1 VHPAS
6 VIAHY
11 TIERELGRGAM
22 GVVYLARDTRLDRLV
37 AIKSLPPDLAFDPAR
52 RDRVEREART
62 LAAISHP
69 NIGAIFGLERDEDG
83 SYLILEL
90 AEGLTLQERLERGP
104 MSVAEA
110 VEVTRQIALGLGAA
124 HARGIVHRDL
134 KPANIKLRPDGVVKV
149 LDFGIAM
156 AGEIMGGPADA
167 GAATLVSTR
176 TSPADSG
183 WILVG
188 TPGYMSPEQTRGKPV
203 DPATDVWALGCILYE
218 CLARRPAFI
227 GETVADL
234 IAATLLLEP
243 DMRELPRATPPGVR
257 KLLLACLSKERA
269 SRTIPLEDLAAML
282 DREMDAPHAPSSTT
296 SATTTA
302 ATDAST
308 AASAHVEDRVH
319 PQPIPSPPDRTLAR
333 SELVASIVKELQSRR
348 IVSLL
353 SGSGCGSSTLAALV
367 ARGWAQSQKA
377 PALWAWMGGATDP
390 IAMHAALAQA
400 AGLPAATNSEAAT
413 RLARTIRE
421 SECLLI
427 LDDAAPAAAGLA
439 DQLLRAAPNLRILV
453 AGKAR
458 LGLDGELVIA
468 APALAT
474 PTPAEA
480 SRGQAAEG
488 GRLLLER
495 AMAAMPTWRPDSDA
509 IAQSSL
515 LARRLGGWPLA
526 IELAAGFIPDMSP
539 AQMID
544 RLEQR
549 LRMSGLSFTERLP
562 AEVAHRVMIQWV
574 LDRVSPGELA
584 ILLQACVFSRPTPL
598 RPIATL
604 GGAAPLPD
612 QSSSDIG
619 GAPLPSEARVGLTIA
634 RLSAL
639 GLVNVWSGADIS
651 GETGSSSLYE
661 VPEPV
666 RAEVRARP
674 QVSAVLDAVASR
686 HMAWAMASME
696 QALPRLAGSGG
707 SLWTEQADRAA
718 IELTLGSVRQASG
731 AVSMNAARAL
741 LRRYRLE
748 RGA

>member
-6 VIAHY
+6 IIAHY

-69 NIGAIFGLERDEDG
+69 NIGAIFGLERDDDG

-110 VEVTRQIALGLGAA
+110 VDVTRQIALGLGAA

-156 AGEIMGGPADA
+156 AGEIVGAAADA
-167 GAATLVSTR
+167 GAATLVATR
-176 TSPADSG
+176 TSPMSDG

-203 DPATDVWALGCILYE
+203 DHATDVWALGCILYE
-218 CLARRPAFI
+218 CLTRRRAFL

-234 IAATLLLEP
+234 IAATLLVEP
-243 DMRELPRATPPGVR
+243 DMREIPRATPPGIR
-257 KLLLACLSKERA
+257 RILTACLSKERSA
-269 SRTIPLEDLAAML
+269 RSMALDDLAAML
-282 DREMDAPHAPSSTT
+282 DREMDPQHAPAIVVATGDSDAHT
-296 SATTTA
+296 SAPVA
-302 ATDAST
+302 
-308 AASAHVEDRVH
+308 DRLH
-319 PQPIPSPPDRTLAR
+319 PQPLPAPPDRTLPRA
-333 SELVASIVKELQSRR
+333 ELVTSILKELQNRR
-348 IVSLL
+348 VVSILA
-353 SGSGCGSSTLAALV
+353 GSGCGSSTLAALV
-367 ARGWAQSQKA
+367 ARSWSHARKS
-377 PALWAWMGGATDP
+377 PVLWAWMGYASDP

-400 AGLPAATNSEAAT
+400 AGLSAAPNAEAAT
-413 RLARTIRE
+413 RIARAIGQT
-421 SECLLI
+421 ECLI
-427 LDDAAPAAAGLA
+427 VLDDAGPAAAGLA
-439 DQLLRAAPNLRILV
+439 DLLLKSCPNLSLMV

-458 LGLDGELVIA
+458 LGLEGESVMN

-474 PTPAEA
+474 PTSAEA
-480 SRGQAAEG
+480 ARGQAAEG

-495 AMAAMPTWRPDSDA
+495 AMAATPTWRPDSEA
-509 IAQSSL
+509 MAQSAL

-562 AEVAHRVMIQWV
+562 FEVAHRVMIQWV

-584 ILLQACVFSRPTPL
+584 ILLQASVFSRPTPL

-612 QSSSDIG
+612 QSSSDL
-619 GAPLPSEARVGLTIA
+619 GASALPSEARVGLTIA
-634 RLSAL
+634 RLGTM
-639 GLVNVWSGADIS
+639 GLVNMWSAS
-651 GETGSSSLYE
+651 GSSGGTHQSSDLFE

-666 RAEVRARP
+666 RAEVRSRP
-674 QVSAVLDAVASR
+674 QVGAVLDAVATR
-686 HMAWAMASME
+686 HTAWAAASME
-696 QALPRLAGSGG
+696 QALPRLASAGG
-707 SLWTEQADRAA
+707 SLWTAQADRAA
-718 IELTLGSVRQASG
+718 IELSLGSIGSG
-731 AVSMNAARAL
+731 RLAPNAPGAGAARAL
-741 LRRYRLE
+741 LRRYRSE